1 MDNSMDTL
9 DLAWTD
15 ELYRTTEGGVT
26 YEPELMDKIN
36 IKIVYTNIHNEI
48 FHTIDKEIPLQ
59 IKNDESILHEKD
71 LIKIIRNHRDYES
84 KRYKCDSIIKYFI
97 NTDPQTVIDNIQ
109 DEDFEF
115 KSNECFSNFEI
126 PKTISFSPSLFI
138 FHSINNI
145 YILFREMILVNS
157 NDSPISIIKKY
168 KNKVTKRVRISD
180 DLPTYTSSVRKTRK
194 R

>member
-15 ELYRTTEGGVT
+15 EYFRTTEGGVT
-26 YEPELMDKIN
+26 YEPELMDKITV
-36 IKIVYTNIHNEI
+36 KIVYTNVQNEI
-48 FHTIDKEIPLQ
+48 FHTLDKEVKLHIDK
-59 IKNDESILHEKD
+59 NESCLYEKD
-71 LIKIIRNHRDYES
+71 LIKLIRNHRDFEN
-84 KRYKCDSIIKYFI
+84 KRYKCDSIVKYFI

-109 DEDFEF
+109 DQDFEF
-115 KSNECFSNFEI
+115 KSSECFSSFDI
-126 PKTISFSPSLFI
+126 PKTISFTPCLFI
-138 FHSINNI
+138 FHSINTI

-157 NDSPISIIKKY
+157 SESPVSILKKY

-180 DLPTYTSSVRKTRK
+180 DLPSYSSTRKTRK